1 MAAWELVRFVGGA
14 ILGHR
19 LRSGLSALG
28 VAIGVAAVVLLTS
41 LGEGTRRYMV
51 EQFGQFGAN
60 LIGISPG
67 NVKTHGIPGVLGGTT
82 HKLTI
87 EDAVA
92 LSRLPAVEQTVP
104 LVMGAAKV
112 EAGGLGRDVFI
123 YGVSHNASDA
133 WQWPVSQGMFLM
145 PMDPDRRGSIA
156 VIGPTL
162 AREIFPGVSP
172 LGRRVRIG
180 GEGYLVV
187 GVMEAK
193 GQFLGMDLDDSA
205 YIPVASAMDLFNT
218 AELTEIDLV
227 AISHDAVP
235 EAIAQARAL
244 LTQRHR
250 GNEDFTVISQSDML
264 DTLGRILD
272 VVTMA
277 VTAIAAISLL
287 VGAIGI
293 LTILWISVHERTA
306 EIGLLSALGV
316 TRRRV
321 EALFLVEAA
330 AIALAGGG
338 AGVVVG
344 YALCAVLRQAVPGLP
359 VATPSAAPAAALS
372 MSLVV
377 GLASGF
383 LPARL
388 AASLDPVDALRA
400 E

>member
-1 MAAWELVRFVGGA
+1 MAMWELVRFVGGA

-19 LRSGLSALG
+19 LRSALSALG

-60 LIGISPG
+60 LIGITPG
-67 NVKTHGIPGVLGGTT
+67 SAKTHGIPGVLGGTT

-87 EDAVA
+87 RDAVA

-104 LVMGAAKV
+104 VVMGAAKV

-133 WQWPVSQGMFLM
+133 WQWPVSQGTFLV

-156 VIGPTL
+156 VVGPTL

-205 YIPVASAMDLFNT
+205 YIPVASAMDLFN
-218 AELTEIDLV
+218 AADLTEIDLV
-227 AISHDAVP
+227 AISHGAVP

-244 LTQRHR
+244 LKERHR
-250 GNEDFTVISQSDML
+250 GNEDFTIISQSDML

-321 EALFLVEAA
+321 EGIFLTEAA

-338 AGVVVG
+338 AGVLAG
-344 YALCAVLRQAVPGLP
+344 YALCAVLREAVPGLP
-359 VATPSAAPAAALS
+359 VATPAAAPAAALL

-383 LPARL
+383 LPARR
-388 AASLDPVDALRA
+388 AASLDPMEALRA